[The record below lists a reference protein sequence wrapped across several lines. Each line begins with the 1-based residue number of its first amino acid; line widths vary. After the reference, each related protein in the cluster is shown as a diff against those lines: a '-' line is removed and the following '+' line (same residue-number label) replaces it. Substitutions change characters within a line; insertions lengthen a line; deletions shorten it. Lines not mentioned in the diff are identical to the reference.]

1 MPTVLHLVY
10 QVEELDTKERDDM
23 ENTHMAFSKYQKEIL
38 IEALNCLIKQY
49 EKDDREHDCVG
60 DFYKLQEVLEK

>member
-1 MPTVLHLVY
+1 
-10 QVEELDTKERDDM
+10 M

-60 DFYKLQEVLEK
+60 AFYKLQEVLEK